1 MAQKKAQKNDS
12 GRSKHALVRGL
23 RSTAGRETTTFGFSI
38 LVTVTFG
45 LLQKMQGSPDTLR
58 IFLYA
63 VGAVLSFTVLNGALS
78 RGFRAHL
85 PQHDSE
91 VLVAATSM
99 NMVSVVV
106 GLGVAWALAGSLE
119 GAAVWAIAPFVAGVV
134 YLLTEGVEETIA
146 EQVLDRFG
154 DRGAEEVSE

>member
-1 MAQKKAQKNDS
+1 MAKKKDS
-12 GRSKHALVRGL
+12 GRSDYALVRGL

-45 LLQKMQGSPDTLR
+45 LMQTTQGSPDTRR

-63 VGAVLSFTVLNGALS
+63 VGAVLSFTVLNGLLS

-91 VLVAATSM
+91 VQVAATSL
-99 NMVSVVV
+99 NLLSVVA
-106 GLGVAWALAGSLE
+106 GLGAAWALAGNVS
-119 GAAVWAIAPFVAGVV
+119 GVAVWAIAPFVAGVV
-134 YLLTEGVEETIA
+134 YLLTESVEETIA
-146 EQVLDRFG
+146 EQVLERYVE
-154 DRGAEEVSE
+154 RGAKEVSE